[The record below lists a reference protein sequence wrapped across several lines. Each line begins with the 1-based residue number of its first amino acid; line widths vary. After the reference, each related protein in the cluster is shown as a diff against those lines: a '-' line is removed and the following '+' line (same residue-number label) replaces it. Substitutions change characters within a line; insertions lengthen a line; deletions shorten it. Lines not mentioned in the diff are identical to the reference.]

1 MALKSSDRD
10 WHDDLPAMNGELPTL
25 VVPTLRTALAALDRR
40 HGPMSRWQVVVV
52 LLVDHDRAH
61 RDLLDRLAAWPCLV
75 HRQRGVDHPAERKQR
90 SEAHARGAAR
100 RLQKQAGGRSVDAGG
115 S

>member
-40 HGPMSRWQVVVV
+40 HGPMTRWQVVVV

-75 HRQRGVDHPAERKQR
+75 HQRRAVDDPAERAQR
-90 SEAHARGAAR
+90 REGHVRGAAR
-100 RLQKQAGGRSVDAGG
+100 RLLKKAVDRAAQAGE
-115 S
+115 